1 MKKIAVIGMGP
12 AGLMAAQAAANA
24 GAAVTI
30 FDRNEKAGKKLFI
43 TGKGRC
49 NLTNDISSEDFLS
62 HVVSNPKF
70 LFAALNEFTPQDTLA
85 FFEDCG
91 LKLKIERGGRVFPES
106 DKAYHVTD
114 ALVSACRSAGVK
126 FRFNERIT
134 ALKLSNDN
142 HISGI
147 KTERGEFLCDAV
159 ILATGGASYPS
170 TGSTG
175 DGYTLAQSAGHT
187 VVPIAPALCGINLS
201 GDYKALSGLALKN
214 VTFSIFSGEK
224 RIYSDFGELTFMP
237 YGISGPVVLSASS
250 KINRLNVASLTAK
263 IDWKPAL
270 TAEVLDARILRDF
283 NQLQNQTMEQS
294 LVKLLPKQAIL
305 PVLKAANIS
314 PSKNNNSLSK
324 KERDALVSTL
334 KAFPLI
340 LRSLRSI
347 EESIVTA
354 GGVSVKEVNPK
365 TMQSKL
371 VPELYFA
378 GEVLDLDAFTGGY
391 NIQIALST
399 GVKAGKSAALLAE
412 N

>member
-24 GAAVTI
+24 GAQVTI

-49 NLTNDISSEDFLS
+49 NLTNDISPEDFLT

-70 LFAALNEFTPQDTLA
+70 LFGAIREFSPQDTLS
-85 FFEDCG
+85 FFESQG

-114 ALVSACRSAGVK
+114 ALVAACRSAGVK

-134 ALKLSNDN
+134 ALTLGENN
-142 HISGI
+142 QLCGI
-147 KTERGEFLCDAV
+147 QTERGAFSCHAV

-175 DGYTLAQSAGHT
+175 DGYSLAQSVGHT
-187 VVPIAPALCGINLS
+187 LVPIAPALCGINLG
-201 GDYKALSGLALKN
+201 GDFKSLSGLALKN
-214 VTFSIFSGEK
+214 VTLSIFSGEK
-224 RIYSDFGELTFMP
+224 RLYSDFGELTFMP
-237 YGISGPVVLSASS
+237 YGISGPIVLSASS
-250 KINRLNVASLTAK
+250 KINRLNVAELTAK

-283 NQLQNQTMEQS
+283 SELKNQPMEQS
-294 LVKLLPKQAIL
+294 LVKLLPRQAIL

-324 KERDALVSTL
+324 KERDTLVATL
-334 KAFPLI
+334 KAFPLT

-354 GGVSVKEVNPK
+354 GGISVKEVNPK

-371 VPELYFA
+371 VPNLYFA

-399 GVKAGKSAALLAE
+399 GAKAGKNAAILAE